1 MSRKMARTRN
11 DPYWLNPND
20 PRYWEYQQQRLRE
33 MCARLEEKSKP
44 KSITFELT
52 WEDNI
57 AVEEAI
63 IRANTYCG
71 TNDTSRAL
79 LHICQDYLS
88 HGPHV
93 RCLDSMAEKK
103 KAQTD
108 MSSDDRCN

>member
-1 MSRKMARTRN
+1 MDRTRN
-11 DPYWLNPND
+11 DPYWLNQKD
-20 PRYWEYQQQRLRE
+20 PRYWEYQQQLLQE

-63 IRANTYCG
+63 NRANTYCG

-79 LHICQDYLS
+79 LHICEDYLI

-93 RCLDSMAEKK
+93 RCLSSMAEKK
-103 KAQTD
+103 KTQTD
-108 MSSDDRCN
+108 EPSIETCN